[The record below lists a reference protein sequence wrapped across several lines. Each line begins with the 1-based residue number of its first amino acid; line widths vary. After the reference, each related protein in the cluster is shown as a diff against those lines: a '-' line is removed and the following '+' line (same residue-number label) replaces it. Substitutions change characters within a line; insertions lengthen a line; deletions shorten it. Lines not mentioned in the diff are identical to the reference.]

1 MRRFSALIAD
11 PKVISHME
19 SIGILV
25 WTVHIRAFSKD
36 GQSRIS
42 LLISTSCAVIL
53 TTALFFYYLLD
64 YLDKDDFSTTDDALI
79 TETKN
84 HQPEESLKDQTWIR
98 NTWIGRGSNSE
109 KDINVRLLELPD
121 IHDGSVGKVSVTK
134 NRTEYYSNTTVKET
148 IKNLYDFHCQICG
161 DVILKTGWKPDMK
174 RTDSWRYLSADVHHI
189 LPLPD
194 GGPDFKSNM
203 MCLCPTCHRKFHSGE
218 YRMRQKNDVIFVR
231 DELLGKNLN
240 PNLLHEIIL
249 Y

>member
-1 MRRFSALIAD
+1 M
-11 PKVISHME
+11 
-19 SIGILV
+19 G
-25 WTVHIRAFSKD
+25 
-36 GQSRIS
+36 S
-42 LLISTSCAVIL
+42 L
-53 TTALFFYYLLD
+53 
-64 YLDKDDFSTTDDALI
+64 ALI

-98 NTWIGRGSNSE
+98 NTWIGHGSNNE

-121 IHDGSVGKVSVTK
+121 IHDGCVGKVSVTK

-194 GGPDFKSNM
+194 GGPDLKSNM

-218 YRMRQKNDVIFVR
+218 YRMRQKNDAIFVR

-240 PNLLHEIIL
+240 PNLLHGIIL